1 MLLANLLLGYL
12 CIFTEIIVP
21 FSYSN
26 LDSILHTIPRE
37 TGIKIPGVHTAY
49 LYFGMWGATFGWHT
63 EDMDLYSI
71 NYLHCGAPKVWYGIP
86 ANDAHKLEQ
95 LSRSFFPDHFRDC
108 PAFLRHKM
116 TVISP
121 TVLKKYS
128 VPFSRVVQREGQIM
142 ISFPRAYHSGFNLGL
157 NIAESTNFATE
168 QWIDIGKKAVICR
181 CDPEGVHIDMDL
193 FVKMYQPDQ
202 YQAYLAQKKK
212 MGQAK
217 NRADKNKGT
226 KQDSNRSALLE
237 MELDSL
243 TDKDLKLEAKMN
255 DWCTKFSGLW
265 KGQSQEN
272 FIFESAFNLVM
283 SQRGSRCSVCALF
296 EDPSPF
302 QGFNREELLT
312 TYWALK
318 LNKKGGLM
326 NPDTITEGAKRP
338 PSPLVTDT
346 VLISPQSKNK
356 TKVFPK
362 KRRGKKKTPAVPLS
376 PLDPPEITK
385 IITQELRNVLYT
397 DHTEDSLF
405 NSTCATCASDSQY
418 STELKPKSEVVVDSC
433 IMLEAYENFSL
444 AEETVFALRSDV
456 SNGSTEKRRSSEHRF
471 SNGEKKPRL
480 SGDCSTPEL
489 LPSGFDLSKS
499 TLSFHSGLTC
509 VGLGRDSA
517 DCQLS
522 EESSDEEDEEI
533 IQCIQC
539 RIAVHPS
546 CYGLRVDDV
555 SPNWLCSRCQLK
567 SFLAQCEL
575 CQLRGGPLKP
585 TPNGK
590 WAHVTCAVVVPE
602 VIFGDPDKREPVN
615 ISCIPKSRWRLKC
628 LYCSAHGARGGASL
642 QCGYRKCSSSFHV
655 TCAQYNGIVHWAPD
669 NDGSKGIRA
678 NCPRHDKD
686 KQEEVRRKLKLIPI
700 GEPVIAKSNTTKYT
714 QAEVVDR
721 NEQPCF
727 EVEFIEDE
735 SVCFNV
741 PPSDILSDTTSVNAR
756 VQVRWSDNLMYD
768 GIIQAEHRE
777 WIYTVKFGD
786 ESTNTFPREEIY
798 TLQDKLPKKVQTK
811 LDKTPTTN
819 KKTIEYTD
827 SMTSSSQ

>member
-1 MLLANLLLGYL
+1 
-12 CIFTEIIVP
+12 
-21 FSYSN
+21 
-26 LDSILHTIPRE
+26 
-37 TGIKIPGVHTAY
+37 
-49 LYFGMWGATFGWHT
+49 MWGSTFGWHT

-71 NYLHCGAPKVWYGIP
+71 NFLHHGAPKLWYGIP
-86 ANDAHKLEQ
+86 SNDAHKLEQ

-142 ISFPRAYHSGFNLGL
+142 ITFPRAYHSGFNLGL

-168 QWIDIGKKAVICR
+168 QWIDIGKKAVSCH

-193 FVKMYQPDQ
+193 FVKAYQPDQ
-202 YQAYLAQKKK
+202 YPGYLAQKKK
-212 MGQAK
+212 HNLVK
-217 NRADKNKGT
+217 NRADKNKSI
-226 KQDSNRSALLE
+226 KHSSNRSGHLE

-255 DWCTKFSGLW
+255 DWCAKFSGLW
-265 KGQSQEN
+265 KGQSQDN

-302 QGFNREELLT
+302 QGFSREELLT

-326 NPDTITEGAKRP
+326 NPDIIYEGDKRP
-338 PSPLVTDT
+338 PSPTPT
-346 VLISPQSKNK
+346 HTKQTSPQTKNK

-362 KRRGKKKTPAVPLS
+362 KRRVKKKSPSVPLS
-376 PLDPPEITK
+376 PLDPPEISK
-385 IITQELRNVLYT
+385 IITQELRNVLSA
-397 DHTEDSLF
+397 EDSLLD
-405 NSTCATCASDSQY
+405 STCATCGSDSQ
-418 STELKPKSEVVVDSC
+418 SRTADLSPDSKAKSELVVDSC
-433 IMLEAYENFSL
+433 MMIETCENFSL
-444 AEETVFALRSDV
+444 AEETVFAVRSEA
-456 SNGSTEKRRSSEHRF
+456 SNGSSDKRRSGDHKF
-471 SNGEKKPRL
+471 SNGEKKPRI

-489 LPSGFDLSKS
+489 TSGCDLSKS
-499 TLSFHSGLTC
+499 TLSFHSSLVC
-509 VGLGRDSA
+509 PGRDRPACS
-517 DCQLS
+517 LS
-522 EESSDEEDEEI
+522 DESSEEEDEEI

-546 CYGLRVDDV
+546 CYGLSADDV
-555 SPNWLCSRCQLK
+555 RPNWLCSRCQYK
-567 SFLAQCEL
+567 SFVAQCEL

-585 TPNGK
+585 TSNGK

-602 VIFGDPDKREPVN
+602 VLFGDPDKREPVN
-615 ISCIPKSRWRLKC
+615 ITCIPKSRWRLKC
-628 LYCSAHGARGGASL
+628 LYCAAHGARGGAGL
-642 QCGYRKCSSSFHV
+642 QCGYRKCPSSFHV

-686 KQEEVRRKLKLIPI
+686 KQEEVRRELKLIPI
-700 GEPVIAKSNTTKYT
+700 GDSVIAKNNTAKYS

-741 PPSDILSDTTSVNAR
+741 PPSDILTDSTGVNAR
-756 VQVRWSDNLMYD
+756 VQVRWSDNLLYD
-768 GIIQAEHRE
+768 GIIKAEHRE
-777 WIYTVKFGD
+777 WIYTVKFVD
-786 ESTNTFPREEIY
+786 ESTNTFPRDEIY
-798 TLQDKLPKKVQTK
+798 TLEDKLPKKVQTK
-811 LDKTPTTN
+811 MDKSGD
-819 KKTIEYTD
+819 KKSLNNTD
-827 SMTSSSQ
+827 SIASSSQ